1 MSNPYSIY
9 KANYID
15 NLPSGVTYNS
25 EIARFFFNGKSFFTP
40 QAVESYRI
48 YLNKFGSDVP
58 SEDIELAGLDNGFAV
73 AGQTITAQRNGVDVA
88 GPVTWRADGKTITT
102 NGSAGYI
109 IPNEYVGMSLGVADS
124 GGESEVVDILPDEH
138 DAVWMMEGSGTV
150 NTPSVQAGDL
160 IVVWMRRN
168 GSTALVSGDCSP
180 GTLRFAND
188 ITENFDNHVAGVWTY
203 KVPASARS
211 LQFTLDSTS
220 TILNA
225 GCYNFDAADGKNRTG
240 TECSYSTGTTT
251 TANSL
256 VLRCDSRRP
265 SVEPTSRTQEAD
277 RKFQF
282 PTTNFDHRI
291 ETYSMMSEVQAVAGV
306 TATQSL
312 TSTFTSHTFIT
323 VALSPDTRTPARIAD
338 VYDDTANGGGLA
350 RTSSTTTLTNL
361 VSEIDVTFD
370 GATTVGHYKSNGG
383 GVGDIFVLDEGSGV
397 TINSYTPG
405 PLTTPRAVNGAMI
418 DPDAIWDDFVVSGV
432 SQGWVDGT
440 GLDAQ
445 ITNYDASLRVT
456 LPVTLTA
463 GQTII
468 IHNGDENASGSSA
481 SRNFLVVTCV
491 DTIPY
496 ADEYRPPYMWP
507 SERGAR
513 PRLRARDINY
523 DLIPAFERFED
534 APLVAEQLR
543 YFNQTVIDPVSTQKR
558 LDLQTPVLNTYSR
571 DGQVE
576 QRDGMF
582 LMQADIPLGQKAPL
596 LDWYLQRGIDVNGV
610 VLKMRYQ
617 TGVTDLTTQT
627 DFMEMDGGHNN
638 SRGPSNYVAGALFGD
653 ADMLALNNLFQEF
666 DQTKYVDQDMVDN
679 PSANSGAFNWTSDYT
694 GFPEHV
700 SDKTD
705 DDDNRKNDGRWS
717 GQNNYYRSVG
727 NGTTWWGEIL
737 FLVQVAK
744 AQADAV
750 TGDGSLFDYTSRHFY
765 VEALNDD
772 PWILQGTLSDGGR
785 VLVPGTPGA
794 QGIDSWVEKMFDL
807 YYPAVHGYPFN
818 ALGLQSVSI
827 NATSSTSAR
836 VSFTTQQA
844 DGDAYV
850 VVSKG
855 SAAAPSDLQFLR
867 GQDATGSAGFT
878 TATSTGLTAGSQTIS
893 ISGLTTDD
901 LHNVHL
907 VWRDKFGNMSAVE
920 SLTVTPT
927 TADDPVAISAGA
939 GVLNIDDR
947 GGFVSGTSVF
957 NSQSMGTES
966 GRHGILIQYVALRGG
981 DPLTMNSIQIGSV
994 TVTTDIVEIKGDDG
1008 FIAGWAFVPG
1018 VTGTTANITLSPSG
1032 DTRIAAC
1039 YHKPIYGGSGT
1050 FALSTPSSVIDN
1062 GSIDISANAGDF
1074 LSAIAF
1080 SQNQPSALSISGVTE
1095 NVNQDILTGEYT
1107 VFGDRPVTVSGT
1119 QSVSV
1124 SGVTD
1129 LSATNERNINGSI
1142 VLSSV

>member
-1 MSNPYSIY
+1 MNRLLRARRRIRTRSLFSTPSTGD
-9 KANYID
+9 ID
-15 NLPSGVTYNS
+15 L
-25 EIARFFFNGKSFFTP
+25 
-40 QAVESYRI
+40 
-48 YLNKFGSDVP
+48 L
-58 SEDIELAGLDNGFAV
+58 GLDNGFAV
-73 AGQTITAQRNGVDVA
+73 SGQTITAQRNGVDVS

-102 NGSAGYI
+102 NGSASYT
-109 IPNEYVGMSLGVADS
+109 PTADVVGMMLSSADS

-203 KVPASARS
+203 KVPSSARS
-211 LQFTLDSTS
+211 LQFTLSS
-220 TILNA
+220 SATILNA

-240 TECSYSTGTTT
+240 TEFSYSTVTTT

-291 ETYSMMSEVQAVAGV
+291 ETYSMMSEVQEVAGL
-306 TATQSL
+306 TATESL

-323 VALSPDTRTPARIAD
+323 VALSPDTRTPARIPEA
-338 VYDDTANGGGLA
+338 YDANANGAGLA
-350 RTSSTTTLTNL
+350 RSSDTTTLTDL
-361 VSEIDVTFD
+361 ASGIDVTFAASTQAGHFLTG
-370 GATTVGHYKSNGG
+370 GAGVGDVWVRNGG
-383 GVGDIFVLDEGSGV
+383 GNV
-397 TINSYTPG
+397 TVDSYTPG
-405 PLTTPRAVNGAMI
+405 PLTTPRAVNGAVLN
-418 DPDAIWDDFVVSGV
+418 PRALYNDADT

-440 GLDAQ
+440 GLNGQ
-445 ITNYDASLRVT
+445 ITSYDGGQRVT
-456 LPVTLTA
+456 LPVTLTP
-463 GQTII
+463 GDVLI
-468 IHNGDENASGSSA
+468 IHRGDENATGDSA
-481 SRNFLVVTCV
+481 SRNFLVLTCV
-491 DTIPY
+491 EDVPY
-496 ADEYRPPYMWP
+496 ADEFRPPYMWP
-507 SERGAR
+507 SAQGAR
-513 PRLRARDINY
+513 PRRRARNIDY
-523 DLIPAFERFED
+523 SLIPALERLED
-534 APLVAEQLR
+534 APLVATQLR
-543 YFNQTVIDPVSTQKR
+543 YFNQTVIDPVSSQKR
-558 LDLQTPVLNTYSR
+558 IDLQTPILNTYSR
-571 DGQVE
+571 DGQLE
-576 QRDGMF
+576 QREGMF
-582 LMQADIPLGQKAPL
+582 LMQSDLRIGQKAPL
-596 LDWYLQRGIDVNGV
+596 LYWYLQRGIDVEGV
-610 VLKMRYQ
+610 VMDMRDQ
-617 TGVTDLTTQT
+617 IGLTDRATQSA
-627 DFMEMDGGHNN
+627 FFEMDGGHNN
-638 SRGPSNYVAGALFGD
+638 SRGPAMYVAGALFGD
-653 ADMLALNNLFQEF
+653 ADMLATNNLFQEF
-666 DQTKYVDQDMVDN
+666 DQTKYVDQNMVDN
-679 PSANSGAFNWTSDYT
+679 PSANSGAFNWTSAYN
-694 GFPEHV
+694 GWPEHV
-700 SDKTD
+700 SDRTND
-705 DDDNRKNDGRWS
+705 DVNRQNDGRWS

-727 NGTTWWGEIL
+727 NGTTWGGDIL

-844 DGDAYV
+844 GGDAYV

-855 SAAAPSDLQFLR
+855 SAAAPSDIQFLR
-867 GQDATGSAGFT
+867 GQDATGAAGFT
-878 TATSTGLTAGSQTIS
+878 TATSTGLTAGAQTIS

-927 TADDPVAISAGA
+927 LADDPVAISAGA

-966 GRHGILIQYVALRGG
+966 GRQGILIQYVALRGG

-994 TVTTDIVEIKGDDG
+994 TVTTEIVEINGDDG